1 MEKFLL
7 IIREDLEKMSKMTEE
22 ERFSKIPM
30 MLKWVDTLIES
41 GNYIG
46 GEALQIRGRYVT
58 QNQIL
63 SDGPFIEAKE
73 GISGYTFMCAESLEQ
88 MADIARNCPL
98 VQKGLG
104 VIEVRPVYTMPDAN
118 NK

>member
-7 IIREDLEKMSKMTEE
+7 MIREDLGKMSKMTEE
-22 ERFSKIPM
+22 ERFANLPM

-46 GEALQIRGRYVT
+46 GEPLQIRGRYIT

-73 GISGYTFMCAESLEQ
+73 GISGYTFMRAESLEQ
-88 MADIARNCPL
+88 MADIALNCPL

-104 VIEVRPVYTMPDAN
+104 AIEVRPVSTILDEN
-118 NK
+118 NG